1 MPYPTPQEVARD
13 EVPERVSTLRVEA
26 APPMTRDEA
35 IAALMAAEGY
45 TNLIQF
51 LELCVV
57 DSVCP
62 AICMACGHVGEPMEP
77 DQDAG
82 HCEACGESK
91 VTSALVIEG
100 LI

>member
-1 MPYPTPQEVARD
+1 
-13 EVPERVSTLRVEA
+13 
-26 APPMTRDEA
+26 MTRDEA

-45 TNLIQF
+45 TNDTPF
-51 LELCVV
+51 LELCVG

-82 HCEACGESK
+82 CCEACGEHQ
-91 VTSALVIEG
+91 VRSALVLEE
-100 LI
+100 LV

>member
-1 MPYPTPQEVARD
+1 
-13 EVPERVSTLRVEA
+13 
-26 APPMTRDEA
+26 MTREEA

-51 LELCVV
+51 LELCVS

-62 AICMACGHVGEPMEP
+62 AICMACSHVGEPMEP

-82 HCEACGESK
+82 HCEACGAFEVK
-91 VTSALVIEG
+91 SALVIEG
-100 LI
+100 II

>member
-1 MPYPTPQEVARD
+1 MPYRTPEEIAH
-13 EVPERVSTLRVEA
+13 
-26 APPMTRDEA
+26 DEA
-35 IAALMAAEGY
+35 IAALMHAEGY

-51 LELCVV
+51 LELCVS

-82 HCEACGESK
+82 HCEACGALEVK
-91 VTSALVIEG
+91 SALVIEG